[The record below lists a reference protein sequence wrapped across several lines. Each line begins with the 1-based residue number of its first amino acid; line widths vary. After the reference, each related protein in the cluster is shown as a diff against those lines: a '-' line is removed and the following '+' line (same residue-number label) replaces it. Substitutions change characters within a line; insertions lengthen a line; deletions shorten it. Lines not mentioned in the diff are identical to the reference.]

1 MKRARGDGYDADDE
15 GPAIKRARDEDYEAD
30 DEEEPDVNTTWPL
43 TEYQRFMLL
52 QADDWTPVDHDDP
65 ELGFF

>member
-1 MKRARGDGYDADDE
+1 MKRARGDGYDAYDE

-30 DEEEPDVNTTWPL
+30 ESTTWPL

>member
-1 MKRARGDGYDADDE
+1 MQ
-15 GPAIKRARDEDYEAD
+15 RARDEDYEAD
-30 DEEEPDVNTTWPL
+30 DEEEPEVNTTWPL